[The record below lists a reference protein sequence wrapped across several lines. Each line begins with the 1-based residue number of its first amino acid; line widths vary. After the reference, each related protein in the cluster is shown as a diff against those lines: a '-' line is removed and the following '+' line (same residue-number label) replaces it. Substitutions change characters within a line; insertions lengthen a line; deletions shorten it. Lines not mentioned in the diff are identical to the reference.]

1 MTEKTEESH
10 RLFARLLDVLSAD
23 SKSHLLPLDCH
34 HHHCVDSLRP
44 IYLFVNDLG
53 KALNLRSPRVL
64 SKGNKPDRE
73 GLRRVLSKNRVIGGR
88 SRQLSTL
95 PQVNQ
100 SERLFI

>member
-1 MTEKTEESH
+1 MN
-10 RLFARLLDVLSAD
+10 LL
-23 SKSHLLPLDCH
+23 
-34 HHHCVDSLRP
+34 
-44 IYLFVNDLG
+44 G
-53 KALNLRSPRVL
+53 SPRVL
-64 SKGNKPDRE
+64 FKSNKPDRE